1 MKYVIFSFQDGDYI
15 CDNQGRLLIFESRGL
30 ACQYMQVHYHNPL
43 PIQRTKKIIHYPK
56 YYQAPFRVQKVC

>member
-30 ACQYMQVHYHNPL
+30 ACQYMQVHYHSPL
-43 PIQRTKKIIHYPK
+43 PVQRTKRIIHYPK